1 MHSIASRRMICILV
15 VFAALVLTLPPQVFA
30 ATITTGNGCSLKNA
44 IKSANRNTSV
54 GGCTAGSGADTIV
67 MSYNIKL
74 RRMLPD
80 IKTNITITGGDYFIS
95 GKNQRRIF
103 TVKHNG
109 NLTINNLT
117 MRNGN
122 ADNGGAIRIN
132 DGRVIINN
140 STVRHNTANVNG
152 GAIWVRGGSLT
163 IQNST
168 VRNNS
173 AETNGGAIRTD
184 DGAVL
189 TIQNST
195 LKNNEAGNNGGAI
208 WVRNSTYSSEN
219 NTMQNN
225 SAGNNN
231 NDVHEISNS

>member
-1 MHSIASRRMICILV
+1 MQLLTLRRMIPIFVALAV
-15 VFAALVLTLPPQVFA
+15 LVLILPSQVFA
-30 ATITTGNGCSLKNA
+30 ATITVGDGCSLRNA
-44 IKSANRNTSV
+44 IKSANRDTSI
-54 GGCTAGSGADTIV
+54 GGCQAGSGADTIV
-67 MSYNIKL
+67 MRYNIKL
-74 RRMLPD
+74 RKMLPD

-95 GKNQRRIF
+95 GKNRRRIF
-103 TVKHNG
+103 TVRHNG

-132 DGRVIINN
+132 DGRVTINN

-173 AETNGGAIRTD
+173 AERNGGAIRTD
-184 DGAVL
+184 DGTVL
-189 TIQNST
+189 TIHGST
-195 LKNNEAGNNGGAI
+195 LRNNEAGNNGGAI
-208 WVRNSTYSSEN
+208 WVRNSTYSSD
-219 NTMQNN
+219 NTSMESN
-225 SAGNNN
+225 SAGNTG
-231 NDVHEISNS
+231 NDVHIIT

>member
-1 MHSIASRRMICILV
+1 MHLLALRRAITIFV
-15 VFAALVLTLPPQVFA
+15 VLAAFMLLLPSHIFA
-30 ATITTGNGCSLKNA
+30 ATITTGDGCSLKNA
-44 IKSANRNTSV
+44 IKSANRDTSV

-67 MSYNIKL
+67 MRYNIKL
-74 RRMLPD
+74 NRMLPD
-80 IKTNITITGGDYFIS
+80 IKTNITISGGDYFIS
-95 GKNQRRIF
+95 GKNKRRIF

-109 NLTINNLT
+109 NLTINDLT

-132 DGRVIINN
+132 DGRVTINN

-152 GAIWVRGGSLT
+152 GAIWIRGGSLT

-173 AETNGGAIRTD
+173 ADTNGGAIRAD

-195 LKNNEAGNNGGAI
+195 VRNNEAGNNGGAI
-208 WVRNSTYSSEN
+208 WIRNSTYSSEN
-219 NTMQNN
+219 ITLQNN
-225 SAGNNN
+225 SAGNRSD
-231 NDVHEISNS
+231 DVHEISNS

>member
-1 MHSIASRRMICILV
+1 MNRISSRRLTLV
-15 VFAALVLTLPPQVFA
+15 VLVLVVYMLLLPSQVFA
-30 ATITTGNGCSLKNA
+30 ATINVGDGCSLKNA
-44 IKSANRNTSV
+44 IKSANRDTSV
-54 GGCTAGSGADTIV
+54 GGCTAGSGADTVV
-67 MSYNIKL
+67 MNYNIKL
-74 RRMLPD
+74 RKMLPD

-109 NLTINNLT
+109 NLTVNNLT
-117 MRNGN
+117 IRNGN

-132 DGRVIINN
+132 DGQVTINN
-140 STVRHNTANVNG
+140 CTVRHNTANVNG
-152 GAIWVRGGSLT
+152 GAIWIRGGSFT

-173 AETNGGAIRTD
+173 AESNGGAIRAD

-195 LKNNEAGNNGGAI
+195 LRNNEAGNNGGAI
-208 WVRNSTYSSEN
+208 WVRNSTYFSD
-219 NTMQNN
+219 NTTLQNN

-231 NDVHEISNS
+231 NDVHEISNR